1 MMNKENARRR
11 IMFIQQEDYNFLAYN
26 FMLVLIA
33 SDCNS
38 ASKSFHDFRKIAYL
52 IEFISTNRSIDSFTQ
67 DELGEIYSR
76 AQLKK
81 MLLSHVL
88 IVLKRQGLIDIS
100 LNTRHQS
107 FDVYIN
113 VHNIPSGFFDK
124 NLFATEIENIKKIN
138 QVVSRIRTTTI
149 RNVVNTLFTSK
160 NVITWEI

>member
-100 LNTRHQS
+100 LNTRH
-107 FDVYIN
+107 
-113 VHNIPSGFFDK
+113 
-124 NLFATEIENIKKIN
+124 
-138 QVVSRIRTTTI
+138 
-149 RNVVNTLFTSK
+149 
-160 NVITWEI
+160 